1 MKYNIII
8 VGCGGTGGN
17 YVQDLGRY
25 LYENPL
31 QSQCRILIADGDV
44 VEEKNIGRQP
54 FQRRDIGRK
63 KAEVMQEVLTEVFG
77 LKCDFYP
84 EFITS
89 KKDLEK
95 FELRNAIPIIVGCVD
110 NHACRR
116 VMHEYFESTPTIYYL
131 DSANEEYIG
140 EVVVGMRMSNNEICP
155 DRAHYFPEILNNSSP
170 HKNEL
175 SCLER
180 SEENPQH
187 YVTNRTAANL
197 LLKSTIDILEE
208 QGWKGGIYYFNIR
221 EGRTEFQ
228 EKVTE

>member
-1 MKYNIII
+1 
-8 VGCGGTGGN
+8 
-17 YVQDLGRY
+17 
-25 LYENPL
+25 
-31 QSQCRILIADGDV
+31 
-44 VEEKNIGRQP
+44 
-54 FQRRDIGRK
+54 
-63 KAEVMQEVLTEVFG
+63 
-77 LKCDFYP
+77 
-84 EFITS
+84 
-89 KKDLEK
+89 
-95 FELRNAIPIIVGCVD
+95 
-110 NHACRR
+110 
-116 VMHEYFESTPTIYYL
+116 MHEYFESTPTIYYL

-155 DRAHYFPEILNNSSP
+155 DRVYYFPDILNDSSP

-197 LLKSTIDILEE
+197 LLKSTIDIIEE